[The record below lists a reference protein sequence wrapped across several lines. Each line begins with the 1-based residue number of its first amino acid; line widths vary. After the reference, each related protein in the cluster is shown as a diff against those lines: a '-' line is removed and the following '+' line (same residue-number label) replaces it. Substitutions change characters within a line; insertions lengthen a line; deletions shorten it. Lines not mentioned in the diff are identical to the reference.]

1 MIKLIYKNIFQK
13 NLNIQ
18 HFSTNKLNGL
28 ISDEVATKNEVDND
42 SESVKLHEPVLLD
55 RVLEYIVDETP
66 TYKVKTLSI

>member
-13 NLNIQ
+13 NLNVQ

-28 ISDEVATKNEVDND
+28 ISDEVATKNEVDNY
-42 SESVKLHEPVLLD
+42 SEGVKLHEPVLLD